1 MGTFLFPWRM
11 RGAGSGLLLALLWLL
26 GACTSPTPAQPV
38 AAPPAAPPVRMQ
50 NIIFF
55 GNSLT
60 AGYMLRASESFPALL
75 QQRIDSLQLPYKAF
89 NYGVSGETS
98 AGGKHRVASVLTRQ
112 PVDVFVLE
120 LGANDGLRGIP
131 VRETTQNLQEII
143 DQVRLKYPEARI
155 VLVGLE
161 FPFDLG
167 PLGGHRFVHYA
178 QEFKALFRTL
188 AEKNSVDFVPFLLQG
203 VLGHRELN
211 LPDGVHPNAEGQK
224 ILAHNVWAVLEGV
237 ITVKE

>member
-1 MGTFLFPWRM
+1 MQYLLIFVCLVLAAC
-11 RGAGSGLLLALLWLL
+11 GAPDSA
-26 GACTSPTPAQPV
+26 ATQRAATP
-38 AAPPAAPPVRMQ
+38 PPPRMQ

-60 AGYMLRASESFPALL
+60 AGYQLPASAAFPSLL
-75 QQRIDSLQLPYKAF
+75 QQRLNSLNLPYKTF

-98 AGGKHRVASVLTRQ
+98 AGGRQRVASVLARQ

-131 VRETTQNLQEII
+131 VRETTQNLQAII

-161 FPFDLG
+161 FPFDLSA
-167 PLGGHRFVHYA
+167 LGGHQYGRYA
-178 QEFKALFRTL
+178 AEFKALFRIL
-188 AEKNSVDFVPFLLQG
+188 AEKNSLPFVPFLLQG
-203 VLGHRELN
+203 VLGRRELN
-211 LPDGVHPNAEGQK
+211 LPDGVHPNAAGHK
-224 ILAHNVWAVLEGV
+224 LLADNVWAVLSGV
-237 ITVKE
+237 LKE